1 MKPTMYFKLA
11 GLGYGEGL
19 EGSIQKKAR
28 FCGGLNIC
36 GAKVISYEVN
46 DGYP

>member
-19 EGSIQKKAR
+19 EGSIQKKPA
-28 FCGGLNIC
+28 FAAG
-36 GAKVISYEVN
+36 
-46 DGYP
+46 